1 MKIQRIFMS
10 EMNRLTSL
18 AYECSIPLSVFLLI
32 FSMTMMVKQADSFV
46 LFYPI
51 LWAHYLNKM
60 KQLFSSLFGVF
71 RDH

>member
-1 MKIQRIFMS
+1 M
-10 EMNRLTSL
+10 
-18 AYECSIPLSVFLLI
+18 A
-32 FSMTMMVKQADSFV
+32 MMVKQADSFV

-51 LWAHYLNKM
+51 SELTTLNKM